1 MASVEILD
9 VVYYDSIVRGHH
21 IYKTIWTPFIG
32 EMMIFDIFDIRIK
45 TNDIFEQ

>member
-9 VVYYDSIVRGHH
+9 VCYDSVVRRHH

-32 EMMIFDIFDIRIK
+32 EMTIFDIFDILRPMVIV
-45 TNDIFEQ
+45 E